1 MFKQLPQPH
10 EGILRFLQGQLQL
23 QQGYQDQLHQFQL
36 TLTGEVFMVRSKI
49 QMKGKLFLET
59 FNHQGKLIL
68 LIQQKN
74 TSICLL
80 MKMQY
85 TVSALRQT
93 GIQIKMLCLGKWP
106 YFEYCY
112 GDYKLLI
119 YQRHLVYRPHT
130 FSSLVPFQNQ

>member
-10 EGILRFLQGQLQL
+10 EGILQFLQGQLQL

-93 GIQIKMLCLGKWP
+93 GIQIKMLCLGKWT
-106 YFEYCY
+106 Y
-112 GDYKLLI
+112 L
-119 YQRHLVYRPHT
+119 
-130 FSSLVPFQNQ
+130 